1 MRQELVDTKE
11 PEHELGA
18 KIQFH
23 KNIKAMNGNKKG
35 REGKTSEDRP
45 RMTFEMTL
53 INLIWPRRNLM
64 RVPGENATRGECP
77 LLRVLTRPKQPL

>member
-23 KNIKAMNGNKKG
+23 KNTKAMNGNKKG
-35 REGKTSEDRP
+35 REGKTSEHRP
-45 RMTFEMTL
+45 RMAFEMTL
-53 INLIWPRRNLM
+53 NLI
-64 RVPGENATRGECP
+64 
-77 LLRVLTRPKQPL
+77 

>member
-1 MRQELVDTKE
+1 MDAKE

-23 KNIKAMNGNKKG
+23 KNTKAMNGNKKG
-35 REGKTSEDRP
+35 REGKTSEHRP

-53 INLIWPRRNLM
+53 NL
-64 RVPGENATRGECP
+64 V
-77 LLRVLTRPKQPL
+77 